1 MGQAGNQDFSPMN
14 WFTEVAES
22 KGEII
27 LGEEAAMSHPGLRL
41 LASLPHPILAF
52 RVRGLDLQFLTLEL
66 GKEVEDDTADI
77 WLFFILEQIS
87 KICDQGSKVW
97 KSSSSRLVC

>member
-1 MGQAGNQDFSPMN
+1 
-14 WFTEVAES
+14 
-22 KGEII
+22 
-27 LGEEAAMSHPGLRL
+27 MSHPGLRL

-97 KSSSSRLVC
+97 KSISSRLVC